1 MTTRRDRAPVRSF
14 REPSVRRRSPR
25 PRREAPPDESS
36 IALVAAEAFS
46 LVVRA
51 CSTSVAIRTLQ
62 RRADA
67 SPALLI
73 TASTRCGQVEQLDH
87 RIRAQAADLLRR
99 AADDLRRDGADRER

>member
-1 MTTRRDRAPVRSF
+1 MPPREAPVW
-14 REPSVRRRSPR
+14 RRSPR
-25 PRREAPPDESS
+25 TRPEVPPDESS

-62 RRADA
+62 RRAGG
-67 SPALLI
+67 SPALL
-73 TASTRCGQVEQLDH
+73 TEASTRCGQVEQLDH